1 MVLALSKYLTGV
13 SNRSDKFRLLPC
25 KKKCSLLSLFRKAKL
40 TKPRESVGR
49 LVSLAHLRVKTRAL
63 GGAGRAQAAMAAQPG
78 LLRLPRLSASGPRTA
93 REGRWQLARPSV
105 RPSVGAGSAPGSR
118 GGTCEA
124 QRDPEPGRGGGTC
137 PGRSASGRAGPSP
150 LGPARRAA
158 LAPAAGSAEAEAAGG
173 TWGHRLCWDT
183 LGNPCAGRGD
193 SCRLSAVTEFL
204 RPFAAVPLSGKLRL
218 SPPAETLAAPGRLK
232 PPASTARA
240 PEAGGDLHADLSLAV
255 ATARQG

>member
-13 SNRSDKFRLLPC
+13 SNRSDNFRLLPC

-105 RPSVGAGSAPGSR
+105 RLSAKAAPRAPEAAPVRRSGTLSPDGAVEPALGAQPRAVRDLPPWGRR
-118 GGTCEA
+118 GG
-124 QRDPEPGRGGGTC
+124 QRSLLPRAAPRPRLRAERGDTGCAGTRWGIPVRGGGT
-137 PGRSASGRAGPSP
+137 RAGC
-150 LGPARRAA
+150 L
-158 LAPAAGSAEAEAAGG
+158 
-173 TWGHRLCWDT
+173 
-183 LGNPCAGRGD
+183 
-193 SCRLSAVTEFL
+193 
-204 RPFAAVPLSGKLRL
+204 L
-218 SPPAETLAAPGRLK
+218 SPSFFARSPPCLSQESCGSRRRQK
-232 PPASTARA
+232 PWQRR
-240 PEAGGDLHADLSLAV
+240 DD
-255 ATARQG
+255 